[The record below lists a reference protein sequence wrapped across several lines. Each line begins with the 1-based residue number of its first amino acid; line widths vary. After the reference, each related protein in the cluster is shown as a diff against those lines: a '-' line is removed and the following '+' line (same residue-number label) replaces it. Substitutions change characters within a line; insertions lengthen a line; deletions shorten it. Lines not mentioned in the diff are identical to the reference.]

1 LTTEDKGISPGSRFE
16 SIASRIMR
24 ALRHSSRLHSD
35 EPPGDPTAV
44 LQRLRGGWRP
54 SRDNLI
60 DALVLED
67 WRLVP
72 GVPYLLQGWD
82 GSTLKFG
89 MALAFDAAHGWAR
102 RIDRWVVL
110 GAPLGVPP
118 CVSNDEVMRA
128 AALALA
134 AAPEL
139 APQIAIEAR
148 MLAERARGAGLDAA
162 AYLLESA
169 AWEADISVALR
180 ETLSP
185 G

>member
-1 LTTEDKGISPGSRFE
+1 
-16 SIASRIMR
+16 MR
-24 ALRHSSRLHSD
+24 PLRDPRLCLD

-89 MALAFDAAHGWAR
+89 MALAFDAVRGWAR

-110 GAPLGVPP
+110 GTPLGVPLR
-118 CVSNDEVMRA
+118 VSNDAVMRA

-134 AAPEL
+134 RDAKAEIAADITAQARTL
-139 APQIAIEAR
+139 AIHAR
-148 MLAERARGAGLDAA
+148 SVGLAVAA
-162 AYLLESA
+162 CLLESA
-169 AWEADISVALR
+169 AREAEENAGRRS
-180 ETLSP
+180 
-185 G
+185 